1 MRTLNL
7 FLLLYSDKFF
17 THQKEKAMG
26 NTQIKLELALDE
38 VNGVLSALGNMPYA
52 QVSGLIEKIREQ
64 AIPQVP
70 VPQPSVE
77 PVEESTIQ

>member
-1 MRTLNL
+1 
-7 FLLLYSDKFF
+7 
-17 THQKEKAMG
+17 MG

-64 AIPQVP
+64 AIPLVP